1 MKAHHPHNRAER
13 LALKQKKDK
22 LNGKSKGRPVKKTE
36 EAEGEFD
43 ELQRYFLEEEGKDS
57 NYRS

>member
-13 LALKQKKDK
+13 LALKQKKDR

-36 EAEGEFD
+36 EAEGDSD
-43 ELQRYFLEEEGKDS
+43 ELREYLFEEETKG
-57 NYRS
+57 Y